1 MQTSVIVM
9 LVAGGLI
16 IFGLSVYAGSLLMKL
31 HRQNQHQKLAMDQ
44 AISAR
49 NDKIIESVNVIAFAA
64 QQKQCDLAEA
74 AIRLYMIMDHLQGDR
89 RVEFPQRYP
98 ALYEL
103 YDEVKDLDRG
113 DTRKALPKKERM
125 KQDLVRMKAE
135 ARLAAA
141 IQVELGEIL
150 TFTGFKPEDA
160 PILAS

>member
-1 MQTSVIVM
+1 MLM

-31 HRQNQHQKLAMDQ
+31 RRQNQLQKQAMDD

-74 AIRLYMIMDHLQGDR
+74 AIRLYMIMDHLQGER
-89 RVEFPQRYP
+89 RIEFPQRYP

-113 DTRKALPKKERM
+113 ESRKTLPKKERM
-125 KQDLVRMKAE
+125 QQDLKRMKAE
-135 ARLAAA
+135 ARLAEA

-150 TFTGFKPEDA
+150 AFTGFRPEDA
-160 PILAS
+160 HILAS